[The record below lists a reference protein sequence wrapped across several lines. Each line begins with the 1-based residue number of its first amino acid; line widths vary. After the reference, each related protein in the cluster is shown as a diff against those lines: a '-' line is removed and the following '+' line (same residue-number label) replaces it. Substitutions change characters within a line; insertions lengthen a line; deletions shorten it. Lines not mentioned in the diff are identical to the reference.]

1 MEDSG
6 YSRTRRTLSSSARL
20 LSVLNLDGPLLVG
33 LGLLAIYGLAIL
45 YSASGQSVDTI
56 VRTVIRLALGTA
68 AMLALTHASP
78 NLLRRL
84 NLGLF
89 RFQPSEIMK
98 LAVPM
103 LAAWYLHDRP
113 LPPDWRSLAV
123 LAVIIFL

>member
-6 YSRTRRTLSSSARL
+6 YSRTRRTLPIAARL

-45 YSASGQSVDTI
+45 DSASGQSVDTI

-84 NLGLF
+84 APWLYSFGVVDRKSTRLNSSHLGI
-89 RFQPSEIMK
+89 S
-98 LAVPM
+98 
-103 LAAWYLHDRP
+103 
-113 LPPDWRSLAV
+113 
-123 LAVIIFL
+123 